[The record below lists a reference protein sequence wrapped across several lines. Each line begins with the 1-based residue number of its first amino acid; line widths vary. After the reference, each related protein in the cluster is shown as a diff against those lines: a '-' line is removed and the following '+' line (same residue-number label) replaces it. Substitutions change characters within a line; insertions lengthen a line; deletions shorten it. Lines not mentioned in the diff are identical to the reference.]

1 MGRWLQGGLRGV
13 ASAAQWC
20 FGAVSLIAGLAVL
33 ATIPVL
39 QLMSLGYL
47 LEVSGRVTRSGRL
60 REAFVGVG
68 KAARIGGWVLGSWLL
83 LLPLRIVSS
92 LWYDAQQIDPGGPV
106 TAKWRAGLLILALL
120 TVGQLLW
127 AWYRGGQLRHF
138 FWPAPLLLFQCLRS
152 GFRYRE
158 TRDRLWHFFV
168 SLRLP
173 YYFRLGLQGFLGAMA
188 WLVIPLLLLV
198 GSTRLS
204 DGAAGLAGLLGA
216 LCLATVLLYLPFLQA
231 QLAAQRRLAA
241 MFQWSQVREQFRRAP
256 LAYWFAL
263 LVTLLFAIPL
273 YLLKIETIPRQIT
286 WIPSLFFVVFIFPA
300 RAITGWALARAQRRA
315 QPRHWLFRALAR
327 LAAVPVIAFYVLIVY
342 FTQFISWNGAW
353 NVFEQHAFLVP
364 VPFLGL

>member
-1 MGRWLQGGLRGV
+1 MRRWLNQSLCGV
-13 ASAAQWC
+13 ASASHWC

-60 REAFVGVG
+60 RDAFVGVR
-68 KAARIGGWVLGSWLL
+68 KAARIGSWVLGSWLL
-83 LLPLRIVSS
+83 LLPLRIVSNF
-92 LWYDAQQIDPGGPV
+92 WYDAEQIDPGGPV
-106 TAKWRAGLLILALL
+106 ASKWRAGLLILALL

-127 AWYRGGQLRHF
+127 AWYRGGKLRHF
-138 FWPAPLLLFQCLRS
+138 FWPAPLLLLQRLRS

-158 TRDRLWHFFV
+158 ARDGLWRFFV
-168 SLRLP
+168 SLRLA

-188 WLVIPLLLLV
+188 WLVMPLLMLV

-204 DGAAGLAGLLGA
+204 EGAAGLAGLLGA
-216 LCLATVLLYLPFLQA
+216 VLLATVLLYLPFLQA
-231 QLAAQRRLAA
+231 QLAAERRLAA
-241 MFQWSQVREQFRRAP
+241 VFQWSQVRQQFRRAP

-263 LVTLLFAIPL
+263 LVTLMFAVPL
-273 YLLKIETIPRQIT
+273 YLLKIETVPQQIT

-300 RAITGWALARAQRRA
+300 RAITGWALARARRRE
-315 QPRHWLFRALAR
+315 QPRHFLTCMLAR
-327 LAAVPVIAFYVLIVY
+327 LAALPIIAFYVLIVY